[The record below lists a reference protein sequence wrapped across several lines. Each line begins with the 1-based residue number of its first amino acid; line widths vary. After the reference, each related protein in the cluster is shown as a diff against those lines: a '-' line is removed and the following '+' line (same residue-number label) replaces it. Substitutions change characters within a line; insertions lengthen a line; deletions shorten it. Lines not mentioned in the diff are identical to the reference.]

1 MSEHTSRRAF
11 IAATAASVA
20 WVFTGRQAHASI
32 SIGAPCKVA
41 GRERTVN

>member
-1 MSEHTSRRAF
+1 MSEHTSRRAV

-32 SIGAPCKVA
+32 SIGSTCFDC
-41 GRERTVN
+41 